1 MRILKQNILRV
12 NGCILA
18 VALGLAASTLP
29 SCKKKQVLPPPT
41 DYGQFIRGSASVMCE
56 KMIECYSGLFFSI
69 SPELRA
75 GINVESCTETA
86 LKDIDLKVARHT
98 DSMKRL
104 SVVCYQAI
112 LDSPCKEVGTTFF
125 WNPSC
130 FALRAE
136 SEKAYRGVERPRDPD
151 DFTEKGK

>member
-1 MRILKQNILRV
+1 MRILVPLERGGFAAILT
-12 NGCILA
+12 I
-18 VALGLAASTLP
+18 ALLAAFGIA
-29 SCKKKQVLPPPT
+29 CKKKQELPPQT
-41 DYGQFIRGSASVMCE
+41 DYGQFIRGSAQVMCE

-75 GINVESCTETA
+75 GINVESCKETA
-86 LKDIDLKVARHT
+86 LRDIDLKLARHT

-125 WNPSC
+125 WNPAC

-136 SEKAYRGVERPRDPD
+136 SEKAYRGMERPRDPAE
-151 DFTEKGK
+151 FTEKRN